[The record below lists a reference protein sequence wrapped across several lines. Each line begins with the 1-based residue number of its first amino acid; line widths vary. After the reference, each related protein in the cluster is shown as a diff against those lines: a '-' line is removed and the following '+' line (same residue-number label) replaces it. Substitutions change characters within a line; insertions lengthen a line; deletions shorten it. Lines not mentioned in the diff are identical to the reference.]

1 MPADPHSELVSAVA
15 EAAASLQAATREI
28 SVSRP
33 KQAVQGDYSTNAA
46 MLMAAVGEEGPR
58 EIAERLGKAVAT
70 SLGPALERYEVAGPG
85 FLNLFM
91 SDEWYREAVRNV
103 VSRERFGG
111 GGAGDAMVLLEFVSA
126 NPTGPLTAAG
136 GRGAAYGDSLARILE
151 WRGHRV
157 EREYYLNDSG
167 SQIRNFAAS
176 ISARMKGAEVPADGY
191 SGAYVGELGD
201 ELAKAGIKPDDLDSI
216 ARAGTEAMRARIEAT
231 LERFSVRFDRWTS
244 ERALLEAGGLEST
257 LAVLA
262 DGGHSYTSEGALWL
276 RTTRFGDDKDRVLV
290 RSDGEATYFA
300 TDIAYHR
307 DKIIRGADHMIVPL
321 GADHHGYV
329 ARMKAAVG
337 MLAGDPDRYEAPIM
351 QLVNIVERGER
362 TRMSKRRGEFVTLDE
377 LIDDIGADAARFF
390 LLARSH
396 DSVIDL
402 DLELART
409 QSQENPVYYVQYA
422 HARIAGILQKAAA
435 EGGARGGDAEEGAGG
450 EAIPCEPSE
459 RALVRRLLEFPEEVE
474 VAAERRAPHRIC
486 AFAQAVA
493 ADFHAFYRDC
503 KVVGADA
510 ETGIDGTQIARMR
523 TCAAAQQ
530 VIASCLHLIGVDAPE
545 RM

>member
-1 MPADPHSELVSAVA
+1 
-15 EAAASLQAATREI
+15 
-28 SVSRP
+28 
-33 KQAVQGDYSTNAA
+33 
-46 MLMAAVGEEGPR
+46 
-58 EIAERLGKAVAT
+58 
-70 SLGPALERYEVAGPG
+70 
-85 FLNLFM
+85 
-91 SDEWYREAVRNV
+91 
-103 VSRERFGG
+103 
-111 GGAGDAMVLLEFVSA
+111 
-126 NPTGPLTAAG
+126 
-136 GRGAAYGDSLARILE
+136 
-151 WRGHRV
+151 
-157 EREYYLNDSG
+157 
-167 SQIRNFAAS
+167 
-176 ISARMKGAEVPADGY
+176 
-191 SGAYVGELGD
+191 
-201 ELAKAGIKPDDLDSI
+201 
-216 ARAGTEAMRARIEAT
+216 MRARIEAT

-435 EGGARGGDAEEGAGG
+435 EGGARGGDAEEGAGS